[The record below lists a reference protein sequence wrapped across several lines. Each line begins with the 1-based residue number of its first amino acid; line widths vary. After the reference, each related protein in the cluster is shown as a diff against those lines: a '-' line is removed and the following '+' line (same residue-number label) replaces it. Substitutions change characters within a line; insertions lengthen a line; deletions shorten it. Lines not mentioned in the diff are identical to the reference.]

1 MGSQTHSLFRLPLS
15 QQSDPWSQ
23 REEVRESAAQ
33 HSTPKAIAVCF
44 NFPNAFTCRWT
55 GIHQMCHGTPGNEL
69 GKNCI
74 DFTPL

>member
-1 MGSQTHSLFRLPLS
+1 MGSQTHSLFAYLFRSNLILGRS
-15 QQSDPWSQ
+15 
-23 REEVRESAAQ
+23 EKKYESAAQ